1 MGSRAFRSVGSL
13 CGMWPDGLRGP
24 RRRGARLPEDLSE
37 GEVSA
42 VVTYDPTDPDVL
54 TDPFPHYR
62 SLRDA
67 DTPAVYLQ
75 SVGHYAIGRYDE
87 AVEVLRNPGVFGS
100 EGGYGPAFDWTYGKH
115 PENTAPGHP
124 LYRP

>member
-1 MGSRAFRSVGSL
+1 MGSRPFRTVGSG
-13 CGMWPDGLRGP
+13 CWMWPSDLRGP
-24 RRRGARLPEDLSE
+24 GRTRTRRLAEDRSE
-37 GEVSA
+37 GVVSA

-54 TDPFPHYR
+54 SDPFPHYR

-67 DTPAVYLQ
+67 DAPAVYLQ

-100 EGGYGPAFDWTYGKH
+100 
-115 PENTAPGHP
+115 
-124 LYRP
+124 